1 MEEKIK
7 AFLEGAGKEITDYL
21 GVGGDVLITLGD
33 SSYRLKMDEEREIQ
47 VEKGEKGNSDV
58 EIITDESIMNDL
70 LSSSS
75 MEEYREKMSSY
86 TFNNKKP
93 AVKIHMERTDKNAAK
108 FIRTY
113 TYFLRRM
120 WLLN

>member
-7 AFLEGAGKEITDYL
+7 AFLEGVGKEILDYL
-21 GVGGDVLITLGD
+21 GADGTVLITLGD
-33 SSYRLKMDEEREIQ
+33 SSYAVTIDEDRELE
-47 VEKGEKGNSDV
+47 VEKSEKGNGDI
-58 EIITDESIMNDL
+58 EIITDEEIMHDL

-75 MEEYREKMSSY
+75 MKEYREKMASY
-86 TFNNKKP
+86 TYNDRKP
-93 AVKIHMERTDKNAAK
+93 SVKINMERTEKEAAK

-113 TYFLRRM
+113 LYFLRRM